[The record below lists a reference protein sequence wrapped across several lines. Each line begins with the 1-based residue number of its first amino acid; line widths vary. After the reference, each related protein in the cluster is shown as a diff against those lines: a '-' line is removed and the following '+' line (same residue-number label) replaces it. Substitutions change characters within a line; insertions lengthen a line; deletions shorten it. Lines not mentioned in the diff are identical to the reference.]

1 MEIQKEILPSKIRIN
16 ENVEMDISDVLFVK
30 DWSEIGNLVSAE
42 DFLEALDGI
51 ADEKD
56 KDRYAKDREMDNR

>member
-1 MEIQKEILPSKIRIN
+1 MGIQKEILPSKIRIN
-16 ENVEMDISDVLFVK
+16 ENVEIDISDVLFVK

-51 ADEKD
+51 ADE
-56 KDRYAKDREMDNR
+56 

>member
-16 ENVEMDISDVLFVK
+16 ENVKIDISDVLFVK

-51 ADEKD
+51 ADE
-56 KDRYAKDREMDNR
+56 